1 MSTQPEP
8 PRPAQD
14 ADDTP
19 DSASPVS
26 MSGVEVSQELQKRL
40 HGTENGSLLGLTHFR
55 SLRTTEDPVSLTV
68 IRLYQRV
75 MKACLMGR
83 PGVGVI
89 PVAAQRRM
97 SRAFAF
103 PNRGKT
109 C

>member
-1 MSTQPEP
+1 MSAQPEP

-26 MSGVEVSQELQKRL
+26 TSGAEVSQELQKRFN
-40 HGTENGSLLGLTHFR
+40 GTENGSLLGLTHYR

-68 IRLYQRV
+68 ICLYQRM
-75 MKACLMGR
+75 MKAWLVGR
-83 PGVGVI
+83 PGVAVV

-103 PNRGKT
+103 PIRGKT